1 VQVLEFTA
9 QIKTQKSIQYGARQC
24 AAQLELYLHQE
35 LAGLGKKLYAAVGE
49 LVT

>member
-1 VQVLEFTA
+1 LTA
-9 QIKTQKSIQYGARQC
+9 QTKTQKSIQYGARQC

-35 LAGLGKKLYAAVGE
+35 LAGLYRKLYAAIRE